1 MAITNKV
8 DDSGLP
14 RRMLSAA
21 GLIYGRI
28 MTIRN
33 SLYDHGVLKT
43 RWLDAP
49 VIAVGNMTTGGTGKT
64 PMVIYLA
71 KMVESIGERPGVIMR
86 GYGSKPGKEADE
98 VMLLRRHLPGVPIIG
113 NPDRIDGGKH
123 AIQQGAEVIIADDA
137 YQHRRLGRDLDICLV
152 DAMFPFG
159 GGQILPL
166 GRLREPMT
174 GFSRADLVILTR
186 CDQVTESKLA
196 EIEAELRQWIGSAIP
211 LLRSSHVPNYY
222 VDFSGREFEVGMLKW
237 KKVFAWAGIGRPEAF
252 YETIRRLG
260 VEIVGTRDFR
270 DHYRVTVDDL
280 RSLRTQAET
289 CGAEMILCTEK
300 DVVKINDAMV
310 REAGVDCEKMA
321 ALKINIVMSSEH
333 EHIFKTQV
341 EKVTKEF
348 SRKKLTNIR

>member
-8 DDSGLP
+8 DTAGLP
-14 RRMLSAA
+14 RRILSAA

-28 MTIRN
+28 TTIRN
-33 SLYDHGVLKT
+33 GWYDHGVLKT

-152 DAMFPFG
+152 DAMLPFG

-186 CDQVTESKLA
+186 CDQVT
-196 EIEAELRQWIGSAIP
+196 
-211 LLRSSHVPNYY
+211 
-222 VDFSGREFEVGMLKW
+222 
-237 KKVFAWAGIGRPEAF
+237 
-252 YETIRRLG
+252 
-260 VEIVGTRDFR
+260 
-270 DHYRVTVDDL
+270 
-280 RSLRTQAET
+280 
-289 CGAEMILCTEK
+289 
-300 DVVKINDAMV
+300 
-310 REAGVDCEKMA
+310 
-321 ALKINIVMSSEH
+321 
-333 EHIFKTQV
+333 
-341 EKVTKEF
+341 
-348 SRKKLTNIR
+348 